1 MIALLAFVVEDVVDQ
16 IILTIEKIALVTITN
31 VALLAIYR
39 SNKCTTNTPIK
50 TMQLC
55 TIQQNNDEQMHA

>member
-39 SNKCTTNTPIK
+39 SKQVHNKH
-50 TMQLC
+50 
-55 TIQQNNDEQMHA
+55 TIQNNAIMHNTTKQ